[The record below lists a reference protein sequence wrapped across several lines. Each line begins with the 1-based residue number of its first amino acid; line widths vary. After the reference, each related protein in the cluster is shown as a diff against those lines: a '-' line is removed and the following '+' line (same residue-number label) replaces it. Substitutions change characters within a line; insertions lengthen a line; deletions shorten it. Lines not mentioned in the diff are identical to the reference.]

1 MYTFCSIQKNVNGSP
16 IDLGIMLRIHGDI
29 EDTTIPLFVDL
40 VDLHTASDAF
50 KNEVKEEG
58 ILWQK

>member
-1 MYTFCSIQKNVNGSP
+1 
-16 IDLGIMLRIHGDI
+16 MLRIHGDI